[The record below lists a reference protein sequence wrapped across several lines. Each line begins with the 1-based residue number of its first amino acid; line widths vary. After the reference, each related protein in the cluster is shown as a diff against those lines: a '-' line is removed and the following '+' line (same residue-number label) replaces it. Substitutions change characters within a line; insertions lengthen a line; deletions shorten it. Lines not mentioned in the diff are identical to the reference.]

1 MAGFIPPIPPMPP
14 IPPIGGIPPNPPIP
28 GIPPIPPKG
37 GIPIPPISAAP
48 NPALAYD
55 PVDAYVDDSSYLASV
70 DPLAPAAP
78 LPLTK

>member
-37 GIPIPPISAAP
+37 GIPIPAAP

>member
-28 GIPPIPPKG
+28 PKG
-37 GIPIPPISAAP
+37 GIPPNPAAP
-48 NPALAYD
+48 NPAA
-55 PVDAYVDDSSYLASV
+55 PVLVSVEAYVVDSSYLASV
-70 DPLAPAAP
+70 DPPAAAD